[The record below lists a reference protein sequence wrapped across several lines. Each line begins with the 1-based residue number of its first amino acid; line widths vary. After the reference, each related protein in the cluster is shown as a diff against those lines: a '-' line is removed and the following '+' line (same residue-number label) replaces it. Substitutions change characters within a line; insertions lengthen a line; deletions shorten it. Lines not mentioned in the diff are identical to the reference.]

1 MRPLAKTIVEFGGAA
16 QTSRR
21 NFLRLAA
28 CAVPAIPLL
37 AQAPGVDGAYF
48 VYIGTY
54 TGPESKGIYVLRFH
68 PSTGSLTEPVLAAE
82 TPNPTFLTVH
92 PNGKFVFAVDEGDR
106 GSVRSYA
113 IESGDGRLR
122 ALDQVPTQGGGPCY
136 VSLDRAGHTL
146 FAANYNTGSIA
157 AFPVKE
163 DGRLGDASAFV
174 QHRGSGAD
182 PARQAGP
189 HAHWIEPSPDN
200 RFVLACDL
208 GLDQILVYRFDANKG
223 TLTPNAPPFLKM
235 TSGSGP
241 RHAAFTPDGRFVY
254 LASEMASTVTAM
266 AYDAKAGALRQLQI
280 VSMLPA
286 GFHGEN
292 TAAEIAVDAAGRFV
306 YASNR
311 GHDSIAVFSIDHA
324 TGKLTP
330 VDRTPTQG
338 REPRNFRI
346 DPTGRYL
353 FAANQNSGDVVVFH
367 VDAKSGRLTPA
378 GKKFAVDKA
387 VCVAFTPA
395 I

>member
-1 MRPLAKTIVEFGGAA
+1 MNLNT
-16 QTSRR
+16 RR
-21 NFLRLAA
+21 DFLRLAA
-28 CAVPAIPLL
+28 LAVPALPLL

-54 TGPESKGIYVLRFH
+54 TGPESKGIYLLRFH
-68 PSTGSLTEPVLAAE
+68 PATGVVTEPILAAE

-92 PNGKFVFAVDEGDR
+92 PNGKFLYAVDEGER
-106 GSVRSYA
+106 GSVRA
-113 IESGDGRLR
+113 FEIEAGSGRLL
-122 ALDQVPTQGGGPCY
+122 ALDQVPTQGSGPCY
-136 VSLDRAGHTL
+136 LSLDRAGHSL
-146 FAANYNTGSIA
+146 LAANYDSGSVA

-163 DGRLGDASAFV
+163 DGRLGDASAFI

-182 PARQAGP
+182 RARQAGP
-189 HAHWIEPSPDN
+189 HAHWIEASPDN

-208 GLDQILVYRFDANKG
+208 GLDRILVYRFDAAKG
-223 TLTPNAPPFLKM
+223 TLTPNAPPYLKM
-235 TSGSGP
+235 TPGSGP

-266 AYDAKAGALRQLQI
+266 AYDAKSGALRQLQI

-311 GHDSIAVFSIDHA
+311 GHDSIAIFAIDHA

-338 REPRNFRI
+338 KEPRNFRI

-353 FAANQNSGDVVVFH
+353 FAANQNSGDVVIFH
-367 VDAKSGRLTPA
+367 VDAKSGRLTPSG
-378 GKKFAVDKA
+378 GKFSVAKP

-395 I
+395 V